1 MREGQDNN
9 QPDRVDSASGSGA
22 ESTRGQASARKL
34 PWGMIAT
41 GVSLAVALASLGLS
55 KRSDDRSAATER
67 EVQRVEVEVVGA
79 TLPVLGQF
87 VARPEIRVA
96 VSAAISNASL
106 RGVIVRDA
114 RLELDERQVGCVI
127 GWVSQDDLSKVK
139 ITASAPPQVEDPL
152 PLALPSRAVLN
163 VAFLFVVKRK
173 GFYPQCKDNPAFRRL
188 ARRGLTPLAVQAG
201 QRRLR
206 LVLEI
211 VPRQRVSVP
220 VDVVFCTPR
229 FRPGSRPAPAAPSTR
244 VPLAPPARSGGAPPA
259 GSEDVA
265 PAQSADAAPAQSGGA
280 LGGLKGNNA
289 DCE

>member
-1 MREGQDNN
+1 
-9 QPDRVDSASGSGA
+9 
-22 ESTRGQASARKL
+22 
-34 PWGMIAT
+34 MIAT
-41 GVSLAVALASLGLS
+41 GVSLAVALASLGIS

-127 GWVSQDDLSKVK
+127 GWVPQDDLSTVR
-139 ITASAPPQVEDPL
+139 ITSSAPPRVEDPL
-152 PLALPSRAVLN
+152 PLALPSRAVLS

-173 GFYPQCKDNPAFRRL
+173 GFYPQCKDNPAFQKL
-188 ARRGLTPLAVQAG
+188 ARRGLNPLALQAG

-211 VPRQRVSVP
+211 VPRQRVTVP

-229 FRPGSRPAPAAPSTR
+229 FRPGPRPFRAGPSTR
-244 VPLAPPARSGGAPPA
+244 VPLAPPARSGGA
-259 GSEDVA
+259 A
-265 PAQSADAAPAQSGGA
+265 PARSGGVEPARSGGAAPAPGGPE
-280 LGGLKGNNA
+280 GKDA
-289 DCE
+289 DCA